1 MKLLK
6 KSYIKILLLLLFA
19 LIGLSFIFWKD
30 GIQAVKE
37 VSIYMIIG
45 CSFILLC
52 TFVKKRYD

>member
-1 MKLLK
+1 M
-6 KSYIKILLLLLFA
+6 LLLFA